1 MRDAHQIVDVSVST
15 TSTRPLCG
23 MVDNESADSNITFE
37 LTEETAL
44 SICTEIERFLTQ
56 KQYPKP
62 KVRLSQ

>member
-1 MRDAHQIVDVSVST
+1 
-15 TSTRPLCG
+15 

>member
-1 MRDAHQIVDVSVST
+1 MCDAHQIIDVSVST

-23 MVDNESADSNITFE
+23 MVEIETADSTIAFE

-62 KVRLSQ
+62 RVRLSQ